1 MELLDWIPASK
12 LSITMLQSNPNAIDY
27 IEKHNISKMF
37 PLLSA
42 NPSALRY
49 LYRDPSII
57 KQGCWF
63 NNPNPA
69 VVPFLEN
76 CDYQKSPWA
85 QEALLKNPNTLHLVD
100 FHYMN
105 TNLQRLC
112 RNTSSLAIQLIEDN
126 IDQLS
131 DIAWNTLSSNP
142 SAMPIIEHYL
152 DRISWSYLSS
162 NPSAIHLLLK
172 HPEKISW
179 YHFSKNTHP
188 LAIKHIKQHLNKV
201 NWMNL
206 ARNPSAIEILKENQ
220 DKIDW
225 YWLSGNPAIFEY
237 DYLKMAKQRNEMIL
251 EELISVALHPSRV
264 CTWLSKGYTLSEL

>member
-12 LSITMLQSNPNAIDY
+12 LSITMLQSNPNAIDF

-37 PLLSA
+37 PLMSA
-42 NPSALRY
+42 NPGAVRY

-76 CDYQKSPWA
+76 CEYQKTPWA

-100 FHYMN
+100 VRYLN
-105 TNLQRLC
+105 NVQRLS
-112 RNTSSLAIQLIEDN
+112 RNTSSLAMQIISDN
-126 IDQLS
+126 IDELS
-131 DIAWNTLSSNP
+131 DIAWNNLSSNP
-142 SAMPIIEHYL
+142 SAMPIIEQNL
-152 DRISWSYLSS
+152 DRISWNYLSS

-172 HPEKISW
+172 NPEKISW

-188 LAIKHIKQHLNKV
+188 LAIQYIKQHLDKV
-201 NWMNL
+201 DWQHL
-206 ARNPSAIEILKENQ
+206 LKNPSAIEIIKENK

-237 DYLKMAKQRNEMIL
+237 NYPNMAKERNNIIQ

-264 CTWLSKGYTLSEL
+264 CKWLSQGYTLADI

>member
-27 IEKHNISKMF
+27 IEKNNISKMF

-42 NPSALRY
+42 NPGALRY

-69 VVPFLEN
+69 VIPFLEN

-85 QEALLKNPNTLHLVD
+85 QEALLKNPNALHLVD
-100 FHYMN
+100 VRYI
-105 TNLQRLC
+105 TNLQGLC
-112 RNTSSLAIQLIEDN
+112 RNSSLLAIQIIKDS
-126 IDQLS
+126 IDELS
-131 DIAWNTLSSNP
+131 DIEWNNLSSNP
-142 SAMPIIEHYL
+142 SALSIIEQHL
-152 DRISWSYLSS
+152 DRVNWAYLSS

-172 HPEKISW
+172 NPENISW
-179 YHFSKNTHP
+179 YHFSKNTHH
-188 LAIKHIKQHLNKV
+188 LAIKHIKNHLDKIHWQHLSK
-201 NWMNL
+201 
-206 ARNPSAIEILKENQ
+206 NPSAIELLKENQ

-237 DYLKMAKQRNEMIL
+237 NYAKMAKERNKL
-251 EELISVALHPSRV
+251 LQEELISFALHPSRV
-264 CTWLSKGYTLSEL
+264 CKWLSQGYTLADI